1 MGMDV
6 YGRAPK
12 SEKGEYFRSNIWGWP
27 TILDAIADTGVLP
40 EDMVEHMAYNDGAG
54 PNDEQAIALADAL
67 DKKLASM
74 NPEGTFISE
83 DSKYAKVGTA
93 TVATEL
99 AKMLGEQGN
108 ELSRITVSGGGVD
121 EATFSANVE
130 FIRDFSEFCR
140 QSGGFNV
147 W

>member
-12 SEKGEYFRSNIWGWP
+12 SEKGEYFRSSIWTWP

-40 EDMVEHMAYNDGAG
+40 EDLVMEMAFNSGAG
-54 PNDEQAIALADAL
+54 PSEAQAIALADAL

-83 DSKYAKVGTA
+83 DSQYAKVGTA
-93 TVATEL
+93 TVATR
-99 AKMLGEQGN
+99 MLGILTKEA
-108 ELSRITVSGGGVD
+108 ESGTTIKAGD
-121 EATFSANVE
+121 NDATFAANVE
-130 FIRDFSEFCR
+130 FIRGFSEFCR
-140 QSGGFNV
+140 ESGGFNV

>member
-12 SEKGEYFRSNIWGWP
+12 SEKGGYFRSSIWTWP

-40 EDMVEHMAYNDGAG
+40 DDLVESMAYNSGAG
-54 PNDEQAIALADAL
+54 PDAEQAIALADAL
-67 DKKLASM
+67 DRKLSSM

-83 DSKYAKVGTA
+83 DSQYAKMGTA
-93 TVATEL
+93 TVATQ
-99 AKMLGEQGN
+99 MLGI
-108 ELSRITVSGGGVD
+108 LSKDTTGITSIRAGD
-121 EATFSANVE
+121 NDATFAADVE
-130 FIRDFSEFCR
+130 FIREFAEFCR
-140 QSGGFNV
+140 ESGGFEV